1 MLGSVVIQ
9 FGSSMTLYRSLPAVV
24 ESLLSCVFVLAV
36 RWLPRHLSWCDGLLF
51 GRVDGTSTL
60 DALL

>member
-24 ESLLSCVFVLAV
+24 ESPLSCVFVLAV
-36 RWLPRHLSWCDGLLF
+36 RWLPRHLSWCDELLL

>member
-9 FGSSMTLYRSLPAVV
+9 FGSSMTLCRSLPAAV
-24 ESLLSCVFVLAV
+24 ESPLSCVFVLAV

-60 DALL
+60 DVLL

>member
-1 MLGSVVIQ
+1 MFGSVVIQ
-9 FGSSMTLYRSLPAVV
+9 LGSSMTLYRSLPAVV
-24 ESLLSCVFVLAV
+24 ESPLSCVFVLAV
-36 RWLPRHLSWCDGLLF
+36 RWLPRHLSWCDGLLL